1 MNFTESLGIN
11 GAVNSSNDLFDGVD
25 TYVSN
30 EDIASQHPLEN
41 QVMIIHQ
48 YFEFINF
55 YVYSLTSD
63 SQDHYLLTYVLLSV
77 VFVGITGTLFI
88 ISP

>member
-1 MNFTESLGIN
+1 MT
-11 GAVNSSNDLFDGVD
+11 
-25 TYVSN
+25 
-30 EDIASQHPLEN
+30 
-41 QVMIIHQ
+41 IHQ